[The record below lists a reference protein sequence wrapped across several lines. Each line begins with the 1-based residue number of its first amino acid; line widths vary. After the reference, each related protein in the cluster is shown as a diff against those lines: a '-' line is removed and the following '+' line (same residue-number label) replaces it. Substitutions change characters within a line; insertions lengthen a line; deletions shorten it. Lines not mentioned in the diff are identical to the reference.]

1 MFVNEYVM
9 NRKRYD
15 KWATPKFWKLRSFY
29 LYLAIF
35 AAGVFGWFYF
45 DWVGASARWRT
56 IGVFLVFVALYRG
69 VFFRWMH
76 ADKTFRLTRQKYFN
90 EKDWSCKV
98 IVRDQDITLH
108 INGKLNNRVEWTDI
122 QKLEEAK
129 TYFKLTSSDGVEGVM
144 LDKSCFTKGDAD
156 SFKEWLKDTHP
167 EVEQTSIA
175 PAFDK

>member
-1 MFVNEYVM
+1 M
-9 NRKRYD
+9 RY
-15 KWATPKFWKLRSFY
+15 
-29 LYLAIF
+29 
-35 AAGVFGWFYF
+35 
-45 DWVGASARWRT
+45 
-56 IGVFLVFVALYRG
+56 
-69 VFFRWMH
+69 
-76 ADKTFRLTRQKYFN
+76 
-90 EKDWSCKV
+90 
-98 IVRDQDITLH
+98 QDITLH

-144 LDKSCFTKGDAD
+144 LDKSCFTKGDAN